1 MNIALLQRL
10 SFICFVTPIF
20 WVFTGCSN
28 RQTTIAE
35 EKHQYSSNQRYL
47 FRLLDDYKKNYFA
60 AQEGNE
66 RENIRAIFQERMMQF
81 LVDSLGR
88 YIDSMTVTVDS
99 VVEKNWLVIT
109 QFHSKDIEFKYGMMF
124 QDSMLPSGDS
134 MYKFMRG
141 FNPGQQV
148 TVGFVHIGGGELNYP
163 DDVGKRTMRIFAY
176 PVPLKINK

>member
-1 MNIALLQRL
+1 LPKKSINIPVISGTYFGYL
-10 SFICFVTPIF
+10 
-20 WVFTGCSN
+20 
-28 RQTTIAE
+28 TTIKRIILPHRKA
-35 EKHQYSSNQRYL
+35 
-47 FRLLDDYKKNYFA
+47 
-60 AQEGNE
+60 NE
-66 RENIRAIFQERMMQF
+66 RENIRAIFQDRMKQF

-124 QDSMLPSGDS
+124 QDSMLPAGDS

-141 FNPGQQV
+141 FTPGQQV
-148 TVGFVHIGGGELNYP
+148 TVGFVHIGSGELNYP